1 MKFRDAMARDTM
13 VEVGSLCSVG
23 SLRMPCPAEAET
35 PAFGAEAG
43 EGSSSEEQAMTMTMI
58 SEAGL
63 TLFTS
68 NQHDQGSV

>member
-1 MKFRDAMARDTM
+1 
-13 VEVGSLCSVG
+13 
-23 SLRMPCPAEAET
+23 MPCPAEAET

-63 TLFTS
+63 TLFT
-68 NQHDQGSV
+68 NDQHDQGSV